1 MIVYCNNH
9 HLACWGPYCMFI
21 AGLLPQPPN
30 FSSLPPLFSCSQ
42 PPTLCFHRAPLGCI
56 HKLSPR
62 ELVHVKIKSP
72 ATISNGFK
80 SHYSMCRTFSWLSVH
95 SLAHQSWRASSA
107 CYPFLGE
114 GGQAE
119 PGSPRG
125 RRPLLL
131 PTTHAAS
138 SGVLG
143 QSPQVL
149 IKIYWTHEISK
160 KMTKL
165 KRQVQYISVVHSVV

>member
-1 MIVYCNNH
+1 MVSNH
-9 HLACWGPYCMFI
+9 ITACAGPSAGSLSTALRTRAGGHPLLATPFWGKVDKQSLEAPE
-21 AGLLPQPPN
+21 AGD
-30 FSSLPPLFSCSQ
+30 
-42 PPTLCFHRAPLGCI
+42 
-56 HKLSPR
+56 
-62 ELVHVKIKSP
+62 
-72 ATISNGFK
+72 
-80 SHYSMCRTFSWLSVH
+80 
-95 SLAHQSWRASSA
+95 
-107 CYPFLGE
+107 
-114 GGQAE
+114 
-119 PGSPRG
+119 
-125 RRPLLL
+125 PLLL

>member
-1 MIVYCNNH
+1 MGIPGETGEKPGSVTTS
-9 HLACWGPYCMFI
+9 PYP
-21 AGLLPQPPN
+21 LLPQGTSGVYPQTVTPRI
-30 FSSLPPLFSCSQ
+30 SSCQNQVSCNNQQWFQITLQHVQDLQLALCPQPCAPELEGILCLLP
-42 PPTLCFHRAPLGCI
+42 
-56 HKLSPR
+56 LS
-62 ELVHVKIKSP
+62 
-72 ATISNGFK
+72 
-80 SHYSMCRTFSWLSVH
+80 
-95 SLAHQSWRASSA
+95 
-107 CYPFLGE
+107 GE
-114 GGQAE
+114 GGQEE

-160 KMTKL
+160 K
-165 KRQVQYISVVHSVV
+165 